1 MSLNKKRS
9 PMALAMTALAMTAG
23 LSFAACTKT
32 EPANPDSA
40 AMANPA
46 TAPAQPAP
54 VAPVQ
59 QGSETAGVTAGTTS
73 PSADGPKGSVE
84 GSSDATSPGTAVV
97 TPKTAEPTPVSKM
110 NSGKK

>member
-1 MSLNKKRS
+1 MT
-9 PMALAMTALAMTAG
+9 LAITTLAITAG
-23 LSFAACTKT
+23 LSFTACTKT

-54 VAPVQ
+54 VAPVE
-59 QGSETAGVTAGTTS
+59 QGSQTTGVTAGTTS
-73 PSADGPKGSVE
+73 PSGDGPKGSVQ
-84 GSSDATSPGTAVV
+84 GSSDATSPGAAVV